1 MPATREVLNA
11 RQRLYKSKPGS
22 KERRREY
29 DRIRLQNPEVQARMK
44 AYRQSERGKE
54 MLKRSGIKFRATE
67 KYKKRA
73 REYKRTD
80 RYQRWRRNHD
90 FKNKFGI
97 TLEEYD
103 KMFEAQNRVCAICY
117 RPETFILKGRT
128 HSLAVDHCHK
138 TGKIRGL
145 LCRNC
150 NQMLGLAKDNIE
162 TLEKAAKY
170 LKPHGLH

>member
-1 MPATREVLNA
+1 MKLTREEYNA
-11 RQRLYKSKPGS
+11 RQRERKSTPDF
-22 KERRREY
+22 KEKRREY
-29 DRIRLQNPEVQARMK
+29 DRIRLQDPKVKARMK
-44 AYRQSERGKE
+44 AYRQSERGKA
-54 MLKRSGIKFRATE
+54 MLKRAGAKLRATE
-67 KYKKRA
+67 EYKKRA
-73 REYKRTD
+73 REYKKTD

-103 KMFEAQNRVCAICY
+103 KTSELQNNVCAICHQ
-117 RPETFILKGRT
+117 PETFLLKGRV

-150 NQMLGLAKDNIE
+150 NQMLGLAKDDIN
-162 TLEKAAKY
+162 TLEKAADY
-170 LKPHGLH
+170 LKQHGVH

>member
-1 MPATREVLNA
+1 MTLTREERNA
-11 RQRLYKSKPGS
+11 RQRIYKSNP
-22 KERRREY
+22 EYRAMRREY
-29 DRIRLQNPEVQARMK
+29 DRIRLLDPKVQARMK

-54 MLKRSGIKFRATE
+54 VQRKSGIKLGATE

-80 RYQRWRRNHD
+80 RYQQWRRNHD

-103 KMFEAQNRVCAICY
+103 KMFEAQNGVCAICY

-150 NQMLGLAKDNIE
+150 NQMLGLAKDNIK
-162 TLEKAAKY
+162 TLESAVEY
-170 LKPHGLH
+170 LKPHGIY